1 MPQFFLQNH
10 YLRFILCS
18 TSPIYNEH
26 FAKFSGLSEYMNFKL
41 LHAKFDSKTKIGR
54 PLWTFR
60 NHKFFQP
67 MCWKDAYKNVRFIMW
82 KIAFYL
88 VSFTWLSATS
98 ITMFLTAAQMC
109 RVFSF
114 DCTITWVNIF
124 FKSTQKMHW
133 CQGY

>member
-1 MPQFFLQNH
+1 MCQITILNLSTMEISQNFLA
-10 YLRFILCS
+10 F
-18 TSPIYNEH
+18 
-26 FAKFSGLSEYMNFKL
+26 SEYMNFNL
-41 LHAKFDSKTKIGR
+41 LYAKFDSKKIGR
-54 PLWTFR
+54 PLWTFH

-67 MCWKDAYKNVRFIMW
+67 ICWKDAYKNVRFIMW

-124 FKSTQKMHW
+124 FKSTQKMHL
-133 CQGY
+133 CQGYLRFSFFDRDGII